1 MNTKKIL
8 IGLGIV
14 AALMVVA
21 VYLLTPFLKKLIA
34 NKMEE
39 KLASNFFYHYT
50 DLEVSILERSISFD
64 SLKFAF
70 PKDSSKFEYVGKAD
84 RFSVENINLISL
96 FFSKN
101 LSLGEIIIKAPKVT
115 TKMKATASS
124 KDTSSSVDLEDLN
137 LYSFIEGGINRLELG
152 NLTIE
157 EGDFVWQYGSQD
169 KVWRAVKGMHLEV
182 LDLELDS
189 TIAAENN
196 GWFILDNFNLKVAHL
211 MENLKDSLHYI
222 TTDALQMSYK
232 DSSIRIVNLK
242 MLPIYN
248 RSELPQ
254 VLDFQTDIFTLNT
267 DTIQMNHINLDH
279 LIYKNSLFVG
289 EVLVNSAEM
298 NVYRDKSVPFPHTYK
313 ELPIV
318 SLMKMKFEMTLDSL
332 KINRANIAYEQL
344 NADVNESGI
353 VRFQELSATLYHL
366 TSSKEQ
372 IEKYPHTILKAKTN
386 LMGLSKLDVYVDFDL
401 KDKSGGH
408 HLKGSL
414 DEFDLKSLNKII
426 LPLTFIKVEEGSS
439 SKLYFDFFANTNI
452 TKGDMRFYYDDLNV
466 SVLDKDAFR
475 DDQSEDRKFFTS
487 FLANT
492 FVVRKSNPKG
502 NTLRIGA
509 ISTNRNKEKSIFNLW
524 WEGISSGMAS
534 TILNIKNDAKEVEV
548 NKD

>member
-1 MNTKKIL
+1 MNVKKIL
-8 IGLGIV
+8 VGLGIV
-14 AALMVVA
+14 AGLTIVA
-21 VYLLTPFLKKLIA
+21 VYLVTPFLKKLIA
-34 NKMEE
+34 NKIEE
-39 KLASNFFYHYT
+39 KLAVNFYYHYD
-50 DLEVSILERSISFD
+50 DLEVSILARSISFD

-84 RFSVENINLISL
+84 RFSIENINLISL

-101 LSLGEIIIKAPKVT
+101 LSLGEISLKAPKVT
-115 TKMKATASS
+115 TRMNSTSSS
-124 KDTSSSVDLEDLN
+124 KDTSTAVDIEELN
-137 LYSFIEGGINRLELG
+137 LYSFIEGGINRLELD

-157 EGDFVWQYGSQD
+157 NGDFVWQYGNQD
-169 KVWRAVKGMHLEV
+169 KVWRAVKGMNLEV

-196 GWFILDNFNLKVAHL
+196 GWFILQDFKLKVAHL

-232 DSSIRIVNLK
+232 DSTIQIVNLK

-248 RSELPQ
+248 RTEIPN
-254 VLDFQTDIFTLNT
+254 VLDFQTSIFTLT
-267 DTIQMNHINLDH
+267 ADTIQMNHINLDH
-279 LIYKNSLFVG
+279 LVYKNSLFVG
-289 EVLVNSAEM
+289 EVLINSADM
-298 NVYRDKSVPFPHTYK
+298 NVYRDKSVPFPHVFK

-318 SLMKMKFEMTLDSL
+318 SLMKMKFDMTLDSL
-332 KINRANIAYEQL
+332 KIKNANIAYEQL
-344 NADVNESGI
+344 NADISESGL
-353 VRFQELSATLYHL
+353 VSFQDLSATIYNL

-372 IEKYPHTILKAKTN
+372 IEKYPHTILEAKTK
-386 LMGLSKLDVYVDFDL
+386 LMGISKLDVYVDFDL
-401 KDKSGGH
+401 KDKDGGH

-414 DEFDLKSLNKII
+414 NEFDLKSLNQII
-426 LPLTFIKVEEGSS
+426 LPLTFIKVNEGNA
-439 SKLYFDFFANTNI
+439 SKLYFNFFANTNI
-452 TKGDMRFYYDDLNV
+452 ARGDMRFYYDDLNI
-466 SVLDKDAFR
+466 SVLDKSDFR
-475 DDQSEDRKFFTS
+475 DDQTEDKKFFTS

-509 ISTNRNKEKSIFNLW
+509 ISADRNTEKSIFNLW

-534 TILNIKNDAKEVEV
+534 TILNIKNDAKEVDV